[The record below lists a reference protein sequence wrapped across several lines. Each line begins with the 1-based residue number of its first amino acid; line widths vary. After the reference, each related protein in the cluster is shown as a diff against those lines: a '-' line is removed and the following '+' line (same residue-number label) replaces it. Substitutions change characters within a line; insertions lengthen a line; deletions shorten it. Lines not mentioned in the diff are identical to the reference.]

1 MSPNDNF
8 RRELNNA
15 IDDVSGAPSSN
26 LRDRVRSAVAD
37 AQPARSTYWIA
48 AIAACVITALIV
60 GILYV
65 NNPFRRPVGAVNPG
79 GTPSP
84 SASPS
89 TEPTPSPSPSPSPTP
104 AFMCTASTMEHSL
117 PVGAPITYVD
127 AFRKGSHPGYD
138 QITVQFNNGIPRDSV
153 EIKPQVGTK
162 FTMDGSGQEVT
173 LKGTN
178 GILVTIKG
186 ADMHTMFH
194 GNVNSVT
201 GYPAMVEIR
210 QLGDYEGV
218 VTLGLGIH
226 SAACYKAFYET
237 NPYRLVIEVPSAS

>member
-1 MSPNDNF
+1 
-8 RRELNNA
+8 
-15 IDDVSGAPSSN
+15 
-26 LRDRVRSAVAD
+26 
-37 AQPARSTYWIA
+37 
-48 AIAACVITALIV
+48 
-60 GILYV
+60 
-65 NNPFRRPVGAVNPG
+65 
-79 GTPSP
+79 
-84 SASPS
+84 
-89 TEPTPSPSPSPSPTP
+89 
-104 AFMCTASTMEHSL
+104 MEHTL

-127 AFRKGSHPGYD
+127 DFRKGMHPGYD
-138 QITVQFNNGIPRDSV
+138 QITVQFSNGIPGESV

-186 ADMHTMFH
+186 ADMHTMFQ

-218 VTLGLGIH
+218 ITLGLGIH
-226 SAACYKAFYET
+226 GPACYQAFYLT
-237 NPYRLVIEVPSAS
+237 NPYRLVVEVQSPS

>member
-1 MSPNDNF
+1 VSPNDNF

-15 IDDVSGAPSSN
+15 MDDVSGAPSSN
-26 LRDRVRSAVAD
+26 LRDRVRSAVAE
-37 AQPARSTYWIA
+37 AQPDRSTYWIA
-48 AIAACVITALIV
+48 AVAACVITALIV

-65 NNPFRRPVGAVNPG
+65 NNPFRRPVGTVNPG

-89 TEPTPSPSPSPSPTP
+89 TEPTPSPSPSSSPTA
-104 AFMCTASTMEHSL
+104 AFVCTASTMEHTL
-117 PVGAPITYVD
+117 PVGAPTTYVD

-138 QITVQFNNGIPRDSV
+138 QITVEFSNGIPGQSV

-162 FTMDGSGQEVT
+162 FTMDASGQTVT

-178 GILVTIKG
+178 GILVTITG

-194 GNVNSVT
+194 GTVNSVT
-201 GYPAMVEIR
+201 GYPAMAEIR

-218 VTLGLGIH
+218 VTLGLGIQGP
-226 SAACYKAFYET
+226 ACYQASYLT
-237 NPYRLVIEVPSAS
+237 DPYRLVIKVQSAS